1 MWVKI
6 AMPLVMF
13 EMHTTPS
20 GQKIPVN
27 SEGNRMRAS
36 RDFVARGD
44 ATMTPVMCGF
54 WLQALAL
61 DKDSNDFK
69 DARVVAGRLHATYED
84 EGMQF
89 HLAMASAMRIKAEQ
103 PALFKRMAAGN

>member
-1 MWVKI
+1 
-6 AMPLVMF
+6 MPLVMF

-27 SEGNRMRAS
+27 SEGNRMRVS
-36 RDFVARGD
+36 RDFVTRGE
-44 ATMTPVMCGF
+44 AAMTRVMCGF

-61 DKDSNDFK
+61 DKNTNNFT

-103 PALFKRMAAGN
+103 PVMFKQMAARN

>member
-1 MWVKI
+1 M
-6 AMPLVMF
+6 ALVMF
-13 EMHTTPS
+13 EVHTTPS

-36 RDFVARGD
+36 RDFVAQGD

-54 WLQALAL
+54 WLQALSI

-69 DARVVAGRLHATYED
+69 DARAVAECIHATYDD
-84 EGMQF
+84 EGMQI
-89 HLAMASAMRIKAEQ
+89 HLAVASAMRIKAEQ

>member
-1 MWVKI
+1 
-6 AMPLVMF
+6 MPLVMF

-27 SEGNRMRAS
+27 SEGNRMRVS
-36 RDFVARGD
+36 RDFVTRGE
-44 ATMTPVMCGF
+44 AAMTPVMCGF

-61 DKDSNDFK
+61 DKNTNNFT

-84 EGMQF
+84 EGMQI
-89 HLAMASAMRIKAEQ
+89 HLAVASAMRIKAEQ